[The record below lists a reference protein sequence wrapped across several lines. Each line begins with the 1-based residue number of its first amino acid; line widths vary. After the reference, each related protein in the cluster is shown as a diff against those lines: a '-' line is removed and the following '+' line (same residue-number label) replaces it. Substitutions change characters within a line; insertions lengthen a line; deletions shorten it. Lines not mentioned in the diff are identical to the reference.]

1 MTRTVAHDWIRA
13 LGALIIGC
21 AALLAPATG
30 ARAQGWERLVLTEDG
45 AVAPAD
51 SVPAPADSVPAPA
64 DSVPAP
70 ASVAPA
76 PVAPVVVAP
85 APDTALTTGSAPAP
99 AYGDP
104 LKTTR
109 RVRLSKGDDNVV
121 RTGPGEGFALVGVY
135 PRGISFPVLAK
146 SGDWYNVRVSDTGTG
161 WIHASLCEEFDDL
174 SDLQFRPNQKLYSR
188 TGSYVLTGY
197 AGAYAFDRKSNSLT
211 LGGRLGYYI
220 LDRVHAEVG
229 LAWTH
234 VVRPAEIVESLFD
247 LSLEAEK
254 FHMAFYDLGLTY
266 EVLPGR
272 QMVPYV
278 TGGAGSSI
286 MQGRSELS
294 YNYGAGTM
302 LYLAKKNA
310 MRWEV
315 RAYRFHTGPDDARI
329 SVTNIAFT
337 FGTSLLF

>member
-1 MTRTVAHDWIRA
+1 MTRT
-13 LGALIIGC
+13 GME
-21 AALLAPATG
+21 PAG
-30 ARAQGWERLVLTEDG
+30 ARAWARLTLACALLGAASIGQASAQGNETIVLTEDG

-51 SVPAPADSVPAPA
+51 SIIAPSPAAAPRSSPPAPPATVEPGPA
-64 DSVPAP
+64 RA
-70 ASVAPA
+70 AF
-76 PVAPVVVAP
+76 
-85 APDTALTTGSAPAP
+85 
-99 AYGDP
+99 GDP

-109 RVRLSKGDDNVV
+109 RVRLSRGNDNVV

-135 PRGISFPVLAK
+135 PKGISFPVLAK
-146 SGDWYNVRVSDTGTG
+146 SGDWYNVRVSETGTG

-211 LGGRLGYYI
+211 LGGRLGYYV
-220 LDRVHAEVG
+220 LDRLHAEVG
-229 LAWTH
+229 VGWTH
-234 VVRPAEIVESLFD
+234 VVRPAEIVESLFG
-247 LSLEAEK
+247 LTLEAEK
-254 FHMAFYDLGLTY
+254 FHMAFYDLGLTF
-266 EVLPGR
+266 EVMPGR
-272 QMVPYV
+272 QMVPFL

-286 MQGRSELS
+286 MQGRSELA

-302 LYLAKKNA
+302 LYLSKKHA

-315 RAYRFHTGPDDARI
+315 RSYRFHSGPEDART
-329 SVTNIAFT
+329 SNTNIAFT

>member
-1 MTRTVAHDWIRA
+1 MTRTIAHDLSRA
-13 LGALIIGC
+13 VC
-21 AALLAPATG
+21 ALLIGLVASAS
-30 ARAQGWERLVLTEDG
+30 AAHAQGVERMILTEDG

-51 SVPAPADSVPAPA
+51 SIP
-64 DSVPAP
+64 
-70 ASVAPA
+70 APA
-76 PVAPVVVAP
+76 PVPIGPAVVAP
-85 APDTALTTGSAPAP
+85 SPAPAALTSGSAPAAS

-109 RVRLSKGDDNVV
+109 RVRLSRGDDNVV
-121 RTGPGEGFALVGVY
+121 RTGPGEGFAIVGVY

-146 SGDWYNVRVSDTGTG
+146 SGDWYNVRVSETVTA

-211 LGGRLGYYI
+211 LGGRLGYYV

-229 LAWTH
+229 FGWTH
-234 VVRPAEIVESLFD
+234 VVRPAEIVESLFN

-286 MQGRSELS
+286 MEGRSELS

-315 RAYRFHTGPDDARI
+315 RAYRFHSGPDDARI

-337 FGTSLLF
+337 LGTSLLF

>member
-1 MTRTVAHDWIRA
+1 MTRNVAHEFSRA
-13 LGALIIGC
+13 LCALSIGC
-21 AALLAPATG
+21 AALLAAAPG
-30 ARAQGWERLVLTEDG
+30 VHAQGWERLVLTEDG

-51 SVPAPADSVPAPA
+51 SVPAPASVT
-64 DSVPAP
+64 
-70 ASVAPA
+70 PA
-76 PVAPVVVAP
+76 PVAPAVVAP
-85 APDTALTTGSAPAP
+85 APATALTSGSSPVAP

-109 RVRLSKGDDNVV
+109 RVRLSRGDDNVV
-121 RTGPGEGFALVGVY
+121 RTGPGDGFAIVGVY

-146 SGDWYNVRVSDTGTG
+146 SGDWYNVRVSETVTA

-211 LGGRLGYYI
+211 LGGRLGYYV
-220 LDRVHAEVG
+220 LDRLHAEVG
-229 LAWTH
+229 FGWTH
-234 VVRPAEIVESLFD
+234 VERPAEIVESLFN

-286 MQGRSELS
+286 MEGRSELS

-315 RAYRFHTGPDDARI
+315 RAYRFHSGPDDARI
-329 SVTNIAFT
+329 AVTNIAFT
-337 FGTSLLF
+337 LGTSLLF